1 MKKLDYLIKYL
12 LRESGRENFD
22 FSNRDKKSLYRALVN
37 VRQPNPISKEF
48 LNMEDKYLQEELK
61 KYNNKHK

>member
-22 FSNRDKKSLYRALVN
+22 FSNRDKKSLYRALVY

-61 KYNNKHK
+61 KI